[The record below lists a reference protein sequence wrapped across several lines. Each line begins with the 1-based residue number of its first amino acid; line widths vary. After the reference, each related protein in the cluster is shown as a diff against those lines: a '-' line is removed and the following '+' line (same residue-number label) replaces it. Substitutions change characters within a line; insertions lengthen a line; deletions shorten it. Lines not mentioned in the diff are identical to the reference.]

1 MIMCS
6 LLALRQVEKLLMDGF
21 VDLGGQ
27 TVAMMRVCQRRSRRV
42 KCLVEKLG
50 KYLLFYS
57 LCTYEALI

>member
-1 MIMCS
+1 
-6 LLALRQVEKLLMDGF
+6 MDGF

-42 KCLVEKLG
+42 KCLAVDKLV